1 MDLQLYIGLDVLNL
15 EICKDQILRNHV
27 KKIMYENMITYKT
40 EVFISLKALKLSI
53 LCET

>member
-1 MDLQLYIGLDVLNL
+1 MDLQLYTDVLNL

-27 KKIMYENMITYKT
+27 KKIMSENMITYKN